1 MRLPAVQ
8 TRSVDNRC
16 AGRWFS
22 RILALD
28 NRRGSRRF
36 PLERHWM
43 TAGLA
48 IGGFDTHRD
57 FGLVDIVDFL
67 AVGTADF
74 HV

>member
-1 MRLPAVQ
+1 
-8 TRSVDNRC
+8 
-16 AGRWFS
+16 
-22 RILALD
+22 
-28 NRRGSRRF
+28 
-36 PLERHWM
+36 M